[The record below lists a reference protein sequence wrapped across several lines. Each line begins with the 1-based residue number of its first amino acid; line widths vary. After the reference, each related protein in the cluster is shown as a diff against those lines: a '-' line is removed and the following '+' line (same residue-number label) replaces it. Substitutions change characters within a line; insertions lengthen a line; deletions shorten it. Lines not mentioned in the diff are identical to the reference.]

1 MKTPITYYGGK
12 QILTHEILE
21 LMPAHKIYVEP
32 FFGGGAIFFAK
43 GSSFLEVI
51 NDTNDLLINF
61 YQQCV
66 DNFEALQHRI
76 QNTLHSESEFKKAR
90 TIYNNPRYR
99 SKLDKAWAVWVMTN
113 MSVMATPRGGWKR
126 DNGTGGSHIGI
137 GMDNHRKRF
146 TSQIYDRLSKVQ
158 ISCHD
163 AIDVIKER
171 DTPDTFFYLDPPYI
185 HPIEFQQ

>member
-90 TIYNNPRYR
+90 TIYNNP
-99 SKLDKAWAVWVMTN
+99 
-113 MSVMATPRGGWKR
+113 
-126 DNGTGGSHIGI
+126 
-137 GMDNHRKRF
+137 
-146 TSQIYDRLSKVQ
+146 
-158 ISCHD
+158 
-163 AIDVIKER
+163 
-171 DTPDTFFYLDPPYI
+171 
-185 HPIEFQQ
+185 